1 MPKIEIIRNP
11 FLNAVMYDVCYNL
24 PDEVKKGLSIYYR
37 RILFSER
44 KTKGFCE
51 NSSIDT
57 KLKFFNA
64 IGLSNALTIFPDKSK
79 SGAALKEILK
89 KYEQQK
95 LAAAQKE
102 HAMLGVYVTTDKE
115 TSFLL
120 GLMGQNI
127 NSKSFLLNLDYNKTA
142 YHIKGWDK
150 KLNTQPH
157 NQLLDAVENASV
169 VANTIF
175 NAFLGMDATIT
186 LYGINQID
194 LQLVLYFFTKKD
206 NYVSRETVWDKF
218 EGYIQKKRTTMSLK
232 RLLDNEFIKKHFDWQ
247 NLKYTITSKGIDL
260 IHQYMKRVLK
270 QNNFE

>member
-11 FLNAVMYDVCYNL
+11 FLNAVMYDICYNL
-24 PDEVKKGLSIYYR
+24 PEETRKGLSIYYR

-57 KLKFFNA
+57 KLKFFHA
-64 IGLSNALTIFPDKSK
+64 IGLNNSLTIFPDKSK

-89 KYEQQK
+89 KYDEQK

-120 GLMGQNI
+120 GLMSQNI
-127 NSKSFLLNLDYNKTA
+127 NSKSFLLNLDFNKTA
-142 YHIKGWDK
+142 YHIKGWSKRLD
-150 KLNTQPH
+150 NQPH
-157 NQLLDAVENASV
+157 NQLLESEENAV
-169 VANTIF
+169 ITAKTIF
-175 NAFLGMDATIT
+175 NALLNANATTT
-186 LYGINQID
+186 LFGVNQVD
-194 LQLVLYFFTKKD
+194 LQIILYFFT
-206 NYVSRETVWDKF
+206 NRSSYISREAVWDKF

-232 RLLDNEFIKKHFDWQ
+232 RLMDNDYIKKHFDWKH
-247 NLKYTITSKGIDL
+247 LKYTITSKGIDL
-260 IHQYMKRVLK
+260 CFQYIKLILK